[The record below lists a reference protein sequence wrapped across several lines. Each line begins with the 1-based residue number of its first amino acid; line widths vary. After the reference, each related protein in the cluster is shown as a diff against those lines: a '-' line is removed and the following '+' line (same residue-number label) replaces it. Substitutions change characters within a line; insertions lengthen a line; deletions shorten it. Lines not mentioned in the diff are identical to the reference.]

1 MDAFVQEGT
10 RFIQKQFEKRGFKK
24 AILGLSGG
32 VDSAVVAFLAVIALG
47 KDNVRALLM
56 PSLSS
61 HHTHFDDALS
71 LTQFLDIDS
80 KIIQLSPFQKSF
92 AQEEGMEL
100 DRLMSKLDSLQKMR
114 MGNFCARMRMA
125 FLYDGASADNAL
137 VLGTSNKSEILLGY
151 GTIFGDLACAIN
163 PIGGLYKTEVFALA
177 QMLGVPQHIIS
188 KKPSADLLF
197 NQSDEADLGYSYECI
212 DTFLRALSDMGGI
225 DIDIESREEIKNI
238 LCKKGFE
245 ANMVESLCA
254 RVWNNA
260 FKRTM
265 PTIFHYRECNAVD

>member
-47 KDNVRALLM
+47 RDNVRALLM

-100 DRLMSKLDSLQKMR
+100 DRLMSKLDNLQKMR

-151 GTIFGDLACAIN
+151 GTIFGDLFI
-163 PIGGLYKTEVFALA
+163 YY
-177 QMLGVPQHIIS
+177 M
-188 KKPSADLLF
+188 
-197 NQSDEADLGYSYECI
+197 
-212 DTFLRALSDMGGI
+212 
-225 DIDIESREEIKNI
+225 
-238 LCKKGFE
+238 
-245 ANMVESLCA
+245 
-254 RVWNNA
+254 
-260 FKRTM
+260 
-265 PTIFHYRECNAVD
+265 